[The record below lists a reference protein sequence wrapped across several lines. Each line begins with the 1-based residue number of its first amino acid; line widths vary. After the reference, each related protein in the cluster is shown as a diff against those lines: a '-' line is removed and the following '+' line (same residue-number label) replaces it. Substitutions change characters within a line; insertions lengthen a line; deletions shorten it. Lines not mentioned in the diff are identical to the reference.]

1 MKWDFVLWH
10 HFLFPS
16 TTLYPFD
23 KQQITK
29 NQVVIATTKIDIFKQ
44 ITTSVLS
51 GATHTKVVIATTKI
65 DIFKQ
70 ITTMLNLKMMKMRL
84 LLLPQ
89 R

>member
-10 HFLFPS
+10 HFLFSS

-29 NQVVIATTKIDIFKQ
+29 NEVVVDTTKVDIFKQ
-44 ITTSVLS
+44 ITTHRVGLCQLFSVVVD
-51 GATHTKVVIATTKI
+51 TTKV

-70 ITTMLNLKMMKMRL
+70 ITTHQFKK
-84 LLLPQ
+84 LPVM
-89 R
+89 